1 MDAISRLIAAIA
13 EARARMGGGGRMP
26 GKGKKNKKTKVAP
39 RAPAKTGPS
48 AGCGTGAGGFKAG
61 NNCAKEDGIPRKP
74 LGQGGALK
82 KADAKADIAL
92 AKKLREKAKARKER
106 KEALDK
112 AKSEAARPAKE
123 AKEKQRK
130 ADYLKKKAAEEKQ
143 RRIDGLRAEA
153 AKRAE
158 AKKKREINEYQLA
171 VQRAGAKRD
180 QMLQRIRIKKA
191 NEQLNVV
198 EKPEGRFTGRVDQAA
213 TKNPGETQFDFAK
226 RRISADL
233 KKLHEELDAI
243 EKRADEVTKSLNS
256 KLQQLKE
263 EAASIV
269 RDRQAFA
276 GKITNGSRRPTK
288 DEAAEYDR
296 MSEQLTSANSKIREV
311 EKQKNEIAENGKQEQ
326 HDVIS
331 EFVQAHGKGSISVK
345 ADSQFG
351 DPDGLAKTTSEY
363 AEKFKEN
370 ARKAWGF
377 LSRTV
382 APIYQS
388 KAESIKV
395 RLDTKQGG
403 ADYND
408 VVQEARHGTK
418 GQYAEY
424 NTSDHVIVHE
434 IAHGLHYGRSTI
446 PADPNDRLSLPKTD
460 RVAES
465 IRDAIKEDYDA
476 RVSAFK
482 ASYNG
487 DVKQVSYHPERT
499 QYKLWV
505 PKSETRMPLSESY
518 LGYANQ
524 YADSEHGS
532 AIKATE
538 VVSVG
543 IENVY
548 LAPRAFRS
556 RARSHFDLM
565 MVFMA
570 GRLH

>member
-1 MDAISRLIAAIA
+1 MDAIARLIAAIA
-13 EARARMGGGGRMP
+13 EARARIGGGGRAP
-26 GKGKKNKKTKVAP
+26 GGGKKNKKTKVAP

-74 LGQGGALK
+74 LGAGGGLK
-82 KADAKADIAL
+82 KADPKADIAL
-92 AKKLREKAKARKER
+92 AKKLREKAKIRKDR

-112 AKSEAARPAKE
+112 AKSDATRA
-123 AKEKQRK
+123 QR
-130 ADYLKKKAAEEKQ
+130 EKQ
-143 RRIDGLRAEA
+143 RRIKRLRAEA

-158 AKKKREINEYQLA
+158 AKKQRDINEYQLA

-180 QMLQRIRIKKA
+180 QMLQKIRIKKA
-191 NEQLNVV
+191 NQQLNVI
-198 EKPEGRFTGRVDQAA
+198 EKPAGRFTGEADQAA
-213 TKNPGETQFDFAK
+213 TKNPGETQFEFAK
-226 RRISADL
+226 RRIGQDL
-233 KKLHEELDAI
+233 KRLHDEFDAI

-269 RDRQAFA
+269 RERQAFA
-276 GKITNGSRRPTK
+276 GKITNGSRRPTQA
-288 DEAAEYDR
+288 EAAEYDR
-296 MSEQLTSANSKIREV
+296 MSEQLTLANSKIRDV
-311 EKQKNEIAENGKQEQ
+311 EKQKNEIENRVRQEQ
-326 HDVIS
+326 HDAIS
-331 EFVQAHGKGSISVK
+331 EFVQAHGKGSISVN
-345 ADSQFG
+345 ADSQFR
-351 DPDGLAKTTSEY
+351 DPDGLAKTTSQY
-363 AEKFKEN
+363 AAGFKEN
-370 ARKAWGF
+370 AKKAWDF
-377 LSRTV
+377 LNRTI
-382 APIYQS
+382 APVYQS

-408 VVQEARHGTK
+408 VFEEARHGTK
-418 GQYAEY
+418 GQNAEY
-424 NTSDHVIVHE
+424 HTSDHVIVHE
-434 IAHGLHYGRSTI
+434 ISHGLHYGRSTI
-446 PADPNDRLSLPKTD
+446 PADPNDKLSLPKTD
-460 RVAES
+460 KVAES

-476 RVSAFK
+476 RVSEFK

-487 DVKQVSYHPERT
+487 EVKQVSYHPERT

-505 PKSETRMPLSESY
+505 PKGESRLPLSESY

-524 YADSEHGS
+524 YADSEHSS

-543 IENVY
+543 IEEVY
-548 LAPRAFRS
+548 RSPRSLRS